1 MRALL
6 ALSAAVILGASS
18 CSTNPGTID
27 LTGNWNY
34 SATQQD
40 TALSLN
46 CTTTGGTMQLTQSGP
61 QVNGTYSG
69 LTFACTGA
77 LTQSFGPYSGTIV
90 SGTITGTTVIIS
102 FNVTG
107 CCGAGSSWQ
116 NTGSASSS
124 NAMQGSIL
132 TVITLDGTQ
141 YTMFG
146 TWNATKQ

>member
-18 CSTNPGTID
+18 CSTNSGTVD

-46 CTTTGGTMQLTQSGP
+46 CTTTAGTMALTQSGP
-61 QVNGTYSG
+61 QVTGSYNG

-77 LTQSFGPYSGTIV
+77 LTQSFGPFNGAIS

-102 FNVTG
+102 FDLTG
-107 CCGAGSSWQ
+107 CCGVSSSWQ
-116 NTGSASSS
+116 NTGSASNSS
-124 NAMQGSIL
+124 MSGSIL
-132 TVITLDGTQ
+132 TVITLNGTQ

-146 TWNATKQ
+146 TWSATKQ